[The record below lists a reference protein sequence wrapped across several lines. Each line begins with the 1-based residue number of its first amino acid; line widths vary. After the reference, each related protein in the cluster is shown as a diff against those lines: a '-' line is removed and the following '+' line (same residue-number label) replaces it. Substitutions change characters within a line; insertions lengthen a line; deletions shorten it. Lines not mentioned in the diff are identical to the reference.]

1 MLDRI
6 LGRRIDGASSFRGV
20 TLAAHVRS
28 SLALFL
34 GQQCHDPRSLGR
46 IRRFADKPA
55 ISLDILSGDKIVYRS
70 LPKAI
75 GRNGTLRPFRRGGKR
90 NVRYRTFYSTWP

>member
-6 LGRRIDGASSFRGV
+6 LGRRIDGGSSFRSV
-20 TLAAHVRS
+20 ALAAHVRS
-28 SLALFL
+28 GLALFL

-46 IRRFADKPA
+46 IRRFAGKPA
-55 ISLDILSGDKIVYRS
+55 ISLDILSGDKIVHRS

-75 GRNGTLRPFRRGGKR
+75 GHNGTLRPFRGAGKR
-90 NVRYRTFYSTWP
+90 